1 MNRDQ
6 AAALGR
12 AKLLTTAFEIALDL
26 VSHLFRVRFS
36 TAC

>member
-6 AAALGR
+6 VAALGR
-12 AKLLTTAFEIALDL
+12 AQHLTTAFEIALAH